1 MRKVFMFVPGFG
13 QIISAATF
21 MTTHAIQ
28 QAFAQKSIAGS
39 VSTLSF
45 PDIAELRSMATTI
58 WYDTM
63 PDVQYLLFIDSDM
76 GFDPN
81 MVLDMM
87 HFDEPIVGAIYPQRN
102 LPTSWA
108 GSGTGERETQR
119 RGNFM
124 EVEGVGMG
132 VTLIRR
138 DVVSIMLQKFPELV
152 DTKIAL
158 QPYAKILQSAGANRL
173 LRLFDKMTIPER
185 GVVSE
190 DLSFCIRWRQC
201 GGQVWAAVG
210 YRISHVGP
218 YDYGACYLEHVGQQQ
233 AIEEQQRAFAAQ
245 LEQRQIAAVEQ
256 SAQQLLPAPTMVP
269 ITFAATGNGAS
280 HTVGIENARYVQ
292 DVAPKEFI
300 ARAAAVSKRNAKAK
314 RGNGRAARR

>member
-21 MTTHAIQ
+21 MTTHALQ
-28 QAFAQKSIAGS
+28 QAFATKSIAGS

-63 PDVQYLLFIDSDM
+63 PDNQYLLFIDSDM
-76 GFDPN
+76 GFAPD
-81 MVLDMM
+81 MVLDMF
-87 HFDEPIVGAIYPQRN
+87 HFDEPVVGAIYPQRN

-108 GSGTGERETQR
+108 GSGTGEKETQR

-138 DVVSIMLQKFPELV
+138 DVITVMLQKFPELI

-173 LRLFDKMTIPER
+173 LRVFDKMVIPDR

-218 YDYGACYLEHVGQQQ
+218 YDYGACYLEHVTQQEALAQQQ
-233 AIEEQQRAFAAQ
+233 AAMQKAIEEQQ
-245 LEQRQIAAVEQ
+245 QRQ
-256 SAQQLLPAPTMVP
+256 LPAPTLVP
-269 ITFAATGNGAS
+269 ITFAAPIESAT
-280 HTVGIENARYVQ
+280 TVRFVNAGYVQ
-292 DVAPKEFI
+292 DAAPKELI
-300 ARAAAVSKRNAKAK
+300 ARAGTITKRNAKK
-314 RGNGRAARR
+314 RGNGRSARR

>member
-21 MTTHAIQ
+21 MTTHALQ
-28 QAFAQKSIAGS
+28 QAFAAKSIAGS

-63 PDVQYLLFIDSDM
+63 PDNQYLLFIDSDM
-76 GFDPN
+76 GFSPD
-81 MVLDMM
+81 MVLDML

-102 LPTSWA
+102 LPVSWA
-108 GSGTGERETQR
+108 GSGTGDVMTQR

-138 DVVSIMLQKFPELV
+138 DVITAMIEKFPELV
-152 DTKIAL
+152 DTRIGL
-158 QPYAKILQSAGANRL
+158 QPYARILQSAGANRL
-173 LRLFDKMTIPER
+173 IRCFDKMNIENR
-185 GVVSE
+185 GWVSE

-218 YDYGACYLEHVGQQQ
+218 YDYGACYLEHVTQQQ
-233 AIEEQQRAFAAQ
+233 AMEEQQRAIVKQ
-245 LEQRQIAAVEQ
+245 MEQGQIAALEALHPIAAA
-256 SAQQLLPAPTMVP
+256 SAPVLMAFPDPKPKRQRKPKTG
-269 ITFAATGNGAS
+269 AAQHGNGIPAQ
-280 HTVGIENARYVQ
+280 G
-292 DVAPKEFI
+292 
-300 ARAAAVSKRNAKAK
+300 
-314 RGNGRAARR
+314 

>member
-21 MTTHAIQ
+21 MTTHALQ
-28 QAFAQKSIAGS
+28 QAFATKSIAGS

-63 PDVQYLLFIDSDM
+63 PDNQYLLFIDSDM
-76 GFDPN
+76 GFSPD
-81 MVLDMM
+81 MVLDMF
-87 HFDEPIVGAIYPQRN
+87 HFDEPVVGAIYPQRN

-108 GSGTGERETQR
+108 GSGTGEVQTTR

-138 DVVSIMLQKFPELV
+138 DVITVMLQKFPELI
-152 DTKIAL
+152 DTKIGL

-173 LRLFDKMTIPER
+173 LRVFDKMTIPER

-218 YDYGACYLEHVGQQQ
+218 YDYGACYLEHVTQQEALAQQQ
-233 AIEEQQRAFAAQ
+233 AAMQKAIEEQQ
-245 LEQRQIAAVEQ
+245 QRQVQPAFFSPMPETLVPIWTNGSGHVVTESASQEVVAIAAK
-256 SAQQLLPAPTMVP
+256 T
-269 ITFAATGNGAS
+269 N
-280 HTVGIENARYVQ
+280 
-292 DVAPKEFI
+292 
-300 ARAAAVSKRNAKAK
+300 KRK
-314 RGNGRAARR
+314 RGNGKRAARR

>member
-28 QAFAQKSIAGS
+28 EAFTRKSIACS

-63 PDVQYLLFIDSDM
+63 PDVQYLLFVDSDM
-76 GFDPN
+76 GFPPE

-87 HFDEPIVGAIYPQRN
+87 LADEPIVGAVYPQRN
-102 LPTSWA
+102 VPVSWA
-108 GSGTGERETQR
+108 GSGTGETTTQR

-138 DVVSIMLQKFPELV
+138 DVITGMLERFPELI
-152 DTKIAL
+152 DTKIAM

-173 LRLFDKMTIPER
+173 IRVFDKMVIPER
-185 GVVSE
+185 GCVSE
-190 DLSFCIRWRQC
+190 DLSFCIRWRQM
-201 GGQVWAAVG
+201 GGQVWAAIG

-218 YDYGACYLEHVGQQQ
+218 YDYGACYLEHVTQQGTI
-233 AIEEQQRAFAAQ
+233 AEQQVAFAKQIEAN
-245 LEQRQIAAVEQ
+245 QIAAVEQ
-256 SAQQLLPAPTMVP
+256 ARQQLLPAPQEQP
-269 ITFAATGNGAS
+269 IQIITCPQPEIVAAP
-280 HTVGIENARYVQ
+280 Q
-292 DVAPKEFI
+292 DVTPKEFI
-300 ARAAAVSKRNAKAK
+300 ARAAAVTKRNNKK